1 MRRPAINCRDR
12 RSPSRPGPDG
22 CHCGHPSRPSQ
33 ISMNAIE
40 RGECMIARHG
50 FRILL
55 ALLFS
60 TAAAVEA
67 APRPTVVELYTSEG
81 CSSCPPAKEYLG
93 ELTNRNDV
101 LPLSFH
107 VDYWDELGWRDPLA
121 FSAST
126 GRQRGYAARLGLHS
140 IFTPQVVIDGRESL
154 VGSDRRRIARRLDA
168 ASSPSIDLE
177 LARQGG
183 DLVVSVGSES
193 SSGSV
198 DVVLVPFRRRV
209 ISAIGRGENQGRT
222 LTEFNVARELRVIGH
237 TRGAES
243 LHIRVALDSLP
254 KDATDVAVLAQR
266 PSQGEI
272 VGATQ
277 LDLSAHPAS

>member
-40 RGECMIARHG
+40 RGGCVIARHG

-81 CSSCPPAKEYLG
+81 CSSCPPAEEYLG

-121 FSAST
+121 LSAST
-126 GRQRGYAARLGLHS
+126 GRQRGYAARLGLRPSTHFPKMQRTLRCWRSAQVKARSSEPPGS
-140 IFTPQVVIDGRESL
+140 IFQL
-154 VGSDRRRIARRLDA
+154 
-168 ASSPSIDLE
+168 
-177 LARQGG
+177 
-183 DLVVSVGSES
+183 
-193 SSGSV
+193 
-198 DVVLVPFRRRV
+198 
-209 ISAIGRGENQGRT
+209 T
-222 LTEFNVARELRVIGH
+222 LHL
-237 TRGAES
+237 
-243 LHIRVALDSLP
+243 
-254 KDATDVAVLAQR
+254 K
-266 PSQGEI
+266 
-272 VGATQ
+272 
-277 LDLSAHPAS
+277 

>member
-1 MRRPAINCRDR
+1 
-12 RSPSRPGPDG
+12 
-22 CHCGHPSRPSQ
+22 
-33 ISMNAIE
+33 
-40 RGECMIARHG
+40 MIARHG
-50 FRILL
+50 FRKLL

-81 CSSCPPAKEYLG
+81 CSSCPPAEEYLG